1 MPSSYDTSYHNEYS
15 KPTYDT
21 IEDQIKYQTL
31 READYVLEPAP
42 PREPTREEEV
52 EYLNW

>member
-1 MPSSYDTSYHNEYS
+1 MPSQYDTSYHWEYS

-21 IEDQIKYQTL
+21 KEEEAKFKAL
-31 READYVLEPAP
+31 READAVFELRP

-52 EYLNW
+52 EYIDW